1 MFPVTITI
9 SNIADLQKVQS
20 VLYPTTAVVE
30 VKDTSRDVKSAKN
43 ANPAATQAATES
55 TVKTAAAS
63 ASPSEV
69 GKPAA
74 ATAPTSPTAAVVAA
88 AAPETQAPVTYADV
102 AKVATVLA
110 SRNRPAAEAVA
121 AELGVP
127 NFKALNSLPVDEQP
141 AAFAKALELVNAA
154 LASLEVV

>member
-30 VKDTSRDVKSAKN
+30 VKDTSRDTKTTKSS
-43 ANPAATQAATES
+43 PAVTAQE
-55 TVKTAAAS
+55 KTAAADV
-63 ASPSEV
+63 AT

-74 ATAPTSPTAAVVAA
+74 ATAPTSPTAAAVAA